1 MDDCGEQSL
10 GSPVQADLLHLQE
23 THTPR
28 ASLRVASY
36 PKGQHNL
43 LRKESS

>member
-10 GSPVQADLLHLQE
+10 DSPVQADLLYLQE
-23 THTPR
+23 TYTPR

>member
-10 GSPVQADLLHLQE
+10 DSPVQADLLYLQE

-28 ASLRVASY
+28 TFLRVASY
-36 PKGQHNL
+36 PKGQYNL

>member
-10 GSPVQADLLHLQE
+10 DSPVQADLLYLQE

-28 ASLRVASY
+28 ASLRVASH

-43 LRKESS
+43 LRKEAS